1 MTHGAWRRVDP
12 PTSQTAAESVDA
24 TQLETICLGAITR
37 SGARGLTS
45 EEAAAAVGMELA
57 SITPRFAPL
66 EAKGLILRTDRR
78 RPGKSGRGRIVW
90 VARLPNAQG
99 ALFDG

>member
-1 MTHGAWRRVDP
+1 MSSGAWRRGDP
-12 PTSQTAAESVDA
+12 PTSQTSAQSVDA
-24 TQLETICLGAITR
+24 TRLEKICVGAITR
-37 SGARGLTS
+37 SGGRGMTS
-45 EEAAAAVGMELA
+45 EEAAAAVGMELG

-66 EAKGLILRTDRR
+66 EEKGLIRRTDRR

-90 VARLPNAQG
+90 IARLPNAQG